1 MLPVVCVELGR
12 VTAEDMVSVRSD
24 GDGAIEGAIV
34 EAMDMVRI
42 CGMLPWL
49 AFLVFVP
56 GPMFGGGEIAGD
68 RWPSEAISGVP
79 DSCLRPGITLPLIM
93 VCCGPNSLSPRY
105 EVIDI
110 VRSSGRSGTTR
121 PWAVVLAMW
130 FMYGCWR
137 KAFAGDW

>member
-1 MLPVVCVELGR
+1 MVAVELGR
-12 VTAEDMVSVRSD
+12 VTEEDMVSVRSD
-24 GDGAIEGAIV
+24 AEGAIEGAMV
-34 EAMDMVRI
+34 DAMDMVRI

-56 GPMFGGGEIAGD
+56 GPMFGGGETAGD
-68 RWPSEAISGVP
+68 ALWSPAAISGP
-79 DSCLRPGITLPLIM
+79 SDSRLRPGITLPLIM
-93 VCCGPNSLSPRY
+93 VCCGPNSLSPLY

-137 KAFAGDW
+137 KVFAGD